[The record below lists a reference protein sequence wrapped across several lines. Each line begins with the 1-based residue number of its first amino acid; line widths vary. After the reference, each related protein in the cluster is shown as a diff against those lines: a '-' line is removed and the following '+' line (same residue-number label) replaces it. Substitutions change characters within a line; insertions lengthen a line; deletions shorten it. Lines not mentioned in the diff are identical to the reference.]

1 MEVLDLQL
9 QIGQRDGE
17 LTAFMQSP
25 TQNDSFQVAFPFGAV
40 EWQQE
45 WRRQFLAFHDPAN
58 TAVTADAVSNFGTG
72 LRQALSEWLA
82 LPECDLLRQALSN
95 HPGLPLRLSFTGEG
109 AARLEQLPWELI
121 FPERN
126 CWRLIKKSVPSE
138 GSAPRRSR
146 RPRILVIA
154 GETDAGALDHEL
166 ERLKQLSRQ
175 GRIDL
180 QLLNGSACTLAAL
193 REQLNASQG
202 WDALFFVGH
211 SETDPTGGGRMLMG
225 DGSWVTA
232 AAFADN
238 LQKAAGNGL
247 SLALF
252 NSCSGLDLA
261 RSSVIAGVQWALCF
275 REPVPCIAASRAFS
289 ELLASLERGSDLFT
303 ATRKA
308 KQWLRADPE
317 SSGTD
322 LLLSLVGAPSARPF
336 QLPLRKRKQL
346 QLRLA
351 SSTKIQA
358 MTAGVLV
365 ALGAAIDIDPANA
378 INSYLLDRRLYVQ
391 RTWRS
396 ITNQPGPNASSLP
409 VLVLDQRTP
418 QLLGVAE
425 TPGRVPRHL
434 LAKVLE
440 LIPPDH
446 VPKVG
451 LDVVLD
457 ESAPHT
463 SALANVIRQQ
473 RRPEVI
479 AGFFGSGVSAK
490 NAGRKSMPIPELSEA
505 GLKSKNLATGTATSP
520 GELKWVPL
528 QLWMG
533 INDENFSGALASVR
547 RPRIPVD
554 AVLDWSINWKS
565 LIQRVE
571 INQLP
576 TLKAESLLVGTDGT
590 LDRDGDD
597 LFRAPGAMDPNLTE
611 IWEGSERKVPGV
623 LIQAVLTQ
631 SLNLQHWLTP
641 ASQAL
646 TTALASGLGVLVA
659 AAQTSR
665 RRRLQILG
673 VISLVAIASCW
684 QLAVSHLWLVPL
696 VLPLGALFSTAL
708 VRTD

>member
-25 TQNDSFQVAFPFGAV
+25 TQNDAFQVAFPLGAV

-72 LRQALSEWLA
+72 LHQALSEWLG

-109 AARLEQLPWELI
+109 ATRLEQLPWELI
-121 FPERN
+121 FPDRN
-126 CWRLIKKSVPSE
+126 CWRLIKKCKLNKVT
-138 GSAPRRSR
+138 APKRSR

-166 ERLKQLSRQ
+166 GRLSQLSRQ

-202 WDALFFVGH
+202 WDALLFLGH
-211 SETDPTGGGRMLMG
+211 SEPDPTGGGRMLMG

-232 AAFADN
+232 ASFADD

-303 ATRKA
+303 ATKKA
-308 KQWLRADPE
+308 KHLLMADPE
-317 SSGTD
+317 SSGSD

-346 QLRLA
+346 LLRLA
-351 SSTKIQA
+351 SSTKAQA
-358 MTAGVLV
+358 VTAGMLV
-365 ALGAAIDIDPANA
+365 AVGGAFDIDPANA
-378 INSYLLDRRLYVQ
+378 INSYLLDRRLYLQ

-396 ITNQPGPNASSLP
+396 ITQQPGPDASSLP
-409 VLVLDQRTP
+409 V
-418 QLLGVAE
+418 
-425 TPGRVPRHL
+425 
-434 LAKVLE
+434 
-440 LIPPDH
+440 
-446 VPKVG
+446 
-451 LDVVLD
+451 VVLD
-457 ESAPHT
+457 ERTTASGNCGNTRTSSKASTGEGLASTSKSSARRRTRCGAHRAST
-463 SALANVIRQQ
+463 TYINVGQHYSPTKSPRGHCWVFGHGRQQ
-473 RRPEVI
+473 ISPETP
-479 AGFFGSGVSAK
+479 
-490 NAGRKSMPIPELSEA
+490 MPF
-505 GLKSKNLATGTATSP
+505 P
-520 GELKWVPL
+520 G
-528 QLWMG
+528 
-533 INDENFSGALASVR
+533 
-547 RPRIPVD
+547 
-554 AVLDWSINWKS
+554 
-565 LIQRVE
+565 
-571 INQLP
+571 
-576 TLKAESLLVGTDGT
+576 
-590 LDRDGDD
+590 
-597 LFRAPGAMDPNLTE
+597 
-611 IWEGSERKVPGV
+611 
-623 LIQAVLTQ
+623 
-631 SLNLQHWLTP
+631 
-641 ASQAL
+641 
-646 TTALASGLGVLVA
+646 
-659 AAQTSR
+659 
-665 RRRLQILG
+665 
-673 VISLVAIASCW
+673 
-684 QLAVSHLWLVPL
+684 
-696 VLPLGALFSTAL
+696 
-708 VRTD
+708 